1 MKPFRVALL
10 AVACISGVTAHV
22 RAAPQPPRTDEAP
35 IRRVLDDYIGLYRA
49 DVLPQWKALFLPGFV
64 ASYTNEDG
72 SVRSRTLDE
81 FYASQKAGFDGG
93 AMSETLHD
101 VRIERAGRLAYVV
114 ADFRFTSRG
123 IERPGRLMLLM
134 IEDRGQFRIAALAFT
149 YHLS

>member
-10 AVACISGVTAHV
+10 ALAGVAGVTSHV
-22 RAAPQPPRTDEAP
+22 RAAPEAPRRDEAP
-35 IRRVLDDYIGLYRA
+35 IRPVLDDYIGLCSA
-49 DVLPQWKALFLPGFV
+49 AALPQWTALFLPGFG
-64 ASYTNEDG
+64 ASYTNEAG
-72 SVRSRTLDE
+72 SIRSRTLDE

-123 IERPGRLMLLM
+123 IERPGQLMLLM